1 MPLYGYMCASCHQET
16 EVLQSIG
23 APAPKAC
30 PHCGGGNLVKQLG
43 SFGIRYGSSGF
54 YSTDYKP
61 KKTESPSVDT
71 P

>member
-1 MPLYGYMCASCHQET
+1 MPLYDYRCSDCHQET
-16 EVLQSIG
+16 EVLQSVS

-30 PHCGGGNLVKQLG
+30 PHCGSPTLVKQLG
-43 SFGIRYGSSGF
+43 SFGIRYNSSGF

-61 KKTESPSVDT
+61 KKAEAASVDS